1 MKLTKIFGIV
11 LSLHVVVILLVMFQP
26 GCQTTDDKKP
36 VTNQPPGT
44 GAPPASNP
52 SFNQGL
58 VDPTPSGSGESGQT
72 TQSGLSEPTRP
83 DPGGIIVP
91 GLTPVPPDPNTT
103 EDLSLSPA
111 NVSVYKVQRGD
122 TLWAIAGKNNLTL
135 NGLLNAN
142 PNLDKNSRLAIGQE
156 ILLPVGGV
164 SNPAATVDPVVTPV
178 VSGGASYVVKSG
190 DSMTRIARIH
200 GVSLAALLQA
210 NGLNNNSIIRPGQKL
225 SIPEGGSSVTA
236 PSAPSLVVPPGATTH
251 TVKKGD
257 NLGRISAIY
266 GTTVKQIMEW
276 NGLSDPGKIQIGQN
290 LIVSE
295 SGETVP
301 SPSEPE
307 GIAPAVQDSSVQ
319 EFFEGKVEDR
329 PVVDV
334 KEE

>member
-44 GAPPASNP
+44 VDPPASKP

-58 VDPTPSGSGESGQT
+58 ADPTPSGSGESGQT
-72 TQSGLSEPTRP
+72 SQSGLAEPTRP

-91 GLTPVPPDPNTT
+91 GLTPVPPDPEAT

-164 SNPAATVDPVVTPV
+164 SNPAATVDPVGTPA

-190 DSMTRIARIH
+190 DSMTKIARIH
-200 GVSLAALLQA
+200 GISLAALLQA
-210 NGLNNNSIIRPGQKL
+210 NGLSNNSIIRPGQKL
-225 SIPEGGSSVTA
+225 SIPEGGSPVTA

-295 SGETVP
+295 SGESAP